1 MRSLC
6 LVCFVFVLA
15 LSLVVMPGCG
25 RCGQKA
31 AESLAE
37 KAIEQASGGKAKI
50 DLSGSGNVDLSN
62 LPAPLRYPGARAV
75 SATTITTKEGKGTT
89 YIFESADPVASVTE
103 YYKKAMPG
111 WKESATMQSADATMY
126 IAANPD
132 NSEGITVTVSREE
145 NKTTIGLLYWR
156 K

>member
-1 MRSLC
+1 MRSFC
-6 LVCFVFVLA
+6 LVCLSLVLGFA
-15 LSLVVMPGCG
+15 LVVMPGCG

-62 LPAPLRYPGARAV
+62 LPAPLQYPGAKAV
-75 SATTITTKEGKGTT
+75 SATTITTKDGKGTT
-89 YIFESADPVASVTE
+89 YIFETADPVASVTA

-132 NSEGITVTVSREE
+132 NSEGITVTISRED
-145 NKTTIGLLYWR
+145 NKTTIGLMHW
-156 K
+156 KK